1 VNLVAEVWP
10 WLIHPSASRP
20 PSYWTLDLSKTNDK
34 FGSAQ
39 DLKDLS
45 SALHAR
51 GMYLMVDVVSLGRRE
66 RPLMQKGVHR

>member
-1 VNLVAEVWP
+1 MALAHSP
-10 WLIHPSASRP
+10 LCFAP